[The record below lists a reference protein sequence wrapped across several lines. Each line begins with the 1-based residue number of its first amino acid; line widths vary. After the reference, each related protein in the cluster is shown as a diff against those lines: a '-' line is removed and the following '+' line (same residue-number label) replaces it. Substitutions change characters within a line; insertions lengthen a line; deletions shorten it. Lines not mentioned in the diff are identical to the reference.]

1 MISTKA
7 SAVSGP
13 TPGWSSVDAL
23 RDTSPLPA
31 GSPGSVPRSSGS
43 VDPATPED
51 RVVAGWPTEAAG
63 MIPAARVRVPA
74 TTSSYSAGLRS
85 ERGERLPGGVEA
97 RFARGFQ
104 ACAPRVVVRH
114 EWKLH

>member
-1 MISTKA
+1 MESVKYLGFDVHQSTISV
-7 SAVSGP
+7 AVVNADGKLVMQ
-13 TPGWSSVDAL
+13 SVIATHV

-51 RVVAGWPTEAAG
+51 RVVAGWPTEPAG

-85 ERGERLPGGVEA
+85 GPPLATGS
-97 RFARGFQ
+97 
-104 ACAPRVVVRH
+104 
-114 EWKLH
+114 

>member
-1 MISTKA
+1 
-7 SAVSGP
+7 
-13 TPGWSSVDAL
+13 SVDAL

-51 RVVAGWPTEAAG
+51 RVAAGWPTEPAG

-85 ERGERLPGGVEA
+85 GPPLATGSCCACGPEPCGAGATAVAADPGSPNSAPKSAGHVLPAVTSG
-97 RFARGFQ
+97 
-104 ACAPRVVVRH
+104 
-114 EWKLH
+114 